1 MESTERDAPSSVRAR
16 HAAARVA
23 PDRGSWQAPYHEP
36 RGSAPRERDHRGGDH
51 PVPSRTRQ
59 LSPPSPRVLQR
70 EAAGGQGVAFA
81 EGAFLM
87 RASPR
92 LAEVVASRAGRSAL
106 RRIRPPP
113 GIVGRAGTAG
123 GSSLAGLSASWGIV
137 RRGGLMKAPFRV
149 PGARPT
155 AAHARHPP
163 IAVPGARPEG
173 RPCRAVLRSG
183 AARLLGSALYV
194 LRVISPGAS
203 DGFLCAVGWSEAGFL
218 SLCAVSRFGF
228 LLVTESAYVDY
239 NLKAI
244 YSSLAQCWCMGMRDL
259 GYRYRALGACRV

>member
-1 MESTERDAPSSVRAR
+1 MRAP
-16 HAAARVA
+16 HAPGEA
-23 PDRGSWQAPYHEP
+23 
-36 RGSAPRERDHRGGDH
+36 RGGG
-51 PVPSRTRQ
+51 
-59 LSPPSPRVLQR
+59 PPCGPLRVL
-70 EAAGGQGVAFA
+70 GTP
-81 EGAFLM
+81 EGAF
-87 RASPR
+87 PR
-92 LAEVVASRAGRSAL
+92 
-106 RRIRPPP
+106 
-113 GIVGRAGTAG
+113 
-123 GSSLAGLSASWGIV
+123 
-137 RRGGLMKAPFRV
+137 RV

-183 AARLLGSALYV
+183 AARLLGSALYA

-203 DGFLCAVGWSEAGFL
+203 DVFLCAVGWSEAGFL
-218 SLCAVSRFGF
+218 SLCAASRFGF
-228 LLVTESAYVDY
+228 LLVTESAYVGY

>member
-1 MESTERDAPSSVRAR
+1 MR
-16 HAAARVA
+16 AAR
-23 PDRGSWQAPYHEP
+23 GP
-36 RGSAPRERDHRGGDH
+36 RGR
-51 PVPSRTRQ
+51 
-59 LSPPSPRVLQR
+59 SPP
-70 EAAGGQGVAFA
+70 
-81 EGAFLM
+81 
-87 RASPR
+87 
-92 LAEVVASRAGRSAL
+92 
-106 RRIRPPP
+106 
-113 GIVGRAGTAG
+113 
-123 GSSLAGLSASWGIV
+123 AGLSAS
-137 RRGGLMKAPFRV
+137 RGTPEGAFPR

-183 AARLLGSALYV
+183 AARLLGSALYA

-218 SLCAVSRFGF
+218 SLCAASRFGF

-239 NLKAI
+239 NLKTI

>member
-23 PDRGSWQAPYHEP
+23 PEKGFLAGSIQRAAGERPPRARPQRRGSPGPIPNPAVKPAFAESTAA
-36 RGSAPRERDHRGGDH
+36 RGCGRAGRRARGGRFSICAPREARGGG
-51 PVPSRTRQ
+51 
-59 LSPPSPRVLQR
+59 SPL
-70 EAAGGQGVAFA
+70 
-81 EGAFLM
+81 

-92 LAEVVASRAGRSAL
+92 LGGRL
-106 RRIRPPP
+106 
-113 GIVGRAGTAG
+113 
-123 GSSLAGLSASWGIV
+123 
-137 RRGGLMKAPFRV
+137 KAPFRV

-183 AARLLGSALYV
+183 AARLLGSALYA

>member
-1 MESTERDAPSSVRAR
+1 MR
-16 HAAARVA
+16 
-23 PDRGSWQAPYHEP
+23 
-36 RGSAPRERDHRGGDH
+36 RER
-51 PVPSRTRQ
+51 P
-59 LSPPSPRVLQR
+59 
-70 EAAGGQGVAFA
+70 AGGGSPLRAF
-81 EGAFLM
+81 
-87 RASPR
+87 PR
-92 LAEVVASRAGRSAL
+92 FGGRL
-106 RRIRPPP
+106 
-113 GIVGRAGTAG
+113 
-123 GSSLAGLSASWGIV
+123 
-137 RRGGLMKAPFRV
+137 KAPFRV

-183 AARLLGSALYV
+183 AARLLGSALYA

-218 SLCAVSRFGF
+218 SLCAASRFGF

-244 YSSLAQCWCMGMRDL
+244 YSSLAQCGCRGLCESLILARTF
-259 GYRYRALGACRV
+259 GACKV